1 MSQENK
7 ILWTGDELNQLFGSS
22 LSSDLQITGVSIDS
36 RTLQPGDL
44 YVALQGVSQ
53 DGHLFVEK
61 AVQNGAAAVLVSQ
74 EIVGLKC
81 PQIIVFDTLMAL
93 EEMGDFARMRS
104 LATIIA
110 ITGSVGKTSTK
121 EILAYV
127 LAEFG
132 EVSFSIASF
141 NNHWG
146 VPLSLA
152 RLSRSAKFG
161 IFEIGMNH
169 VGEIAPLVAK
179 VKPHISLVTNVAP
192 AHIGNMGNM
201 QAIATEKSAIYSG
214 LMAGGV
220 AIIPSDTE
228 FYLFLSSMAG
238 RYAPKQMI
246 SFGVDEQ
253 ADIRLLSY
261 QSDENGG
268 IIEASVQGDIFQY
281 TLPLRGKHF
290 AVNSLIAWAVA
301 VSLNLD
307 LAEVCARLETI
318 PPIKNRCEIYELEL
332 DGKKIILIDDA
343 YNANLTSM
351 KAGIDV
357 LMDYRWQYQ
366 GRRIAILG
374 EMLELG
380 EYAPEHHAEL
390 GHYLTTREVDIVYL
404 TGGEAMEHCFAVLPE
419 INQHVC
425 VRQPLDLVPS
435 LMRELRNGDILL
447 VKGSKGSRVSLVVD
461 DLLKIAATKNKVYAR

>member
-1 MSQENK
+1 MTENRA
-7 ILWTGDELNQLFGSS
+7 LWTGAELNQLFGSS
-22 LSSDLQITGVSIDS
+22 LSPDLQITGVSIDS

-44 YVALQGVSQ
+44 FVALQGISQ
-53 DGHLFVEK
+53 DGHLFVDR

-74 EIVGLKC
+74 EIPGLSC
-81 PQIIVFDTLMAL
+81 PQIIVFDTLVAL
-93 EEMGDFARMRS
+93 GEMGDFARMRS

-121 EILAYV
+121 EILAHI

-132 EVSFSIASF
+132 EVSFSVASF

-152 RLSRSAKFG
+152 RLSRTAKFG

-169 VGEIAPLVAK
+169 TGEIAPLVAK

-201 QAIATEKSAIYSG
+201 QAIATEKSTIYSG
-214 LMAGGV
+214 LTAGGV

-228 FYLFLSSMAG
+228 FYLFLSGIAG
-238 RYAPKQMI
+238 RYSPKQII
-246 SFGVDEQ
+246 SFGTDEQ

-261 QSDENGG
+261 RSDDDGG
-268 IIEASVQGDIFQY
+268 FVEANIRGDIFEY
-281 TLPLRGKHF
+281 LLPLRGKHF
-290 AVNSLIAWAVA
+290 AVNSLISWAVA
-301 VSLNLD
+301 ISLNLD
-307 LAEVCARLETI
+307 LAQVCARLETM
-318 PPIKNRCEIYELEL
+318 PPIKNRGEIYELEL
-332 DGKKIILIDDA
+332 NGKKIVLIDDA

-357 LMDYRWQYQ
+357 LMDYRWQHQ

-380 EYAPEHHAEL
+380 AYASDHHAEL
-390 GHYLTTREVDIVYL
+390 GHYLASREVDIVYL
-404 TGGEAMEHCFAVLPE
+404 TGGEAMEHCLSVLPE
-419 INQHVC
+419 IKQHVC

-435 LMRELRNGDILL
+435 LVRDLQNGDVLL

-461 DLLKIAATKNKVYAR
+461 DLLKTAVTKNKVYAR